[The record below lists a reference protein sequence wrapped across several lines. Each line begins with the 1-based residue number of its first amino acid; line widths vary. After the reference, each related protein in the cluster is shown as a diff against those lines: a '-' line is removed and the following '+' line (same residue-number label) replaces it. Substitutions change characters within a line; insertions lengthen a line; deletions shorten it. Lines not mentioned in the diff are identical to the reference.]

1 MKSTIKDIARKVGV
15 NPSTVSRVIN
25 GTASIS
31 NETKEKI
38 YEAMREMDYH
48 PNSQA
53 RRLVNGSTFTIGL
66 VIDAGNSDAYSNAF
80 FISSVSAIERVTQD
94 RGYNLLITNSGNC
107 QNQNA
112 VENLI
117 LENKVDGV
125 ILPVSDVT
133 DELIELLVSKEFP
146 FVIMGEPEKE
156 LNQDYWV
163 DMNNEQGGRLAVQH
177 LIQSGYHCPMLFV
190 EDKATVFE
198 KNRIQGF
205 QKQLELSGI
214 ECGESNIVECGTDAE
229 QIIAKVNMVL
239 HDFTKVD
246 SIICTNNIVAFHV
259 IQELKKGGKRIPED
273 MGIVAFD
280 NYPLAE
286 YMEPPLTVVDVNTYK
301 LGELA
306 ANILFDKMKQIRKD
320 DKKSLIDTQMIV
332 RKSTRGRKEERQ

>member
-31 NETKEKI
+31 HETKERI

-66 VIDAGNSDAYSNAF
+66 VIDAGNSDAYFNAF
-80 FISSVSAIERVTQD
+80 FISSVSAIEKVAQD

-107 QNQNA
+107 QDQNA

-133 DELIELLVSKEFP
+133 DELIELLLSKDFP

-163 DMNNEQGGRLAVQH
+163 DINNEQGGRLAVQH
-177 LIQSGYHCPMLFV
+177 LIQAGYYCPMLFV

-198 KNRIQGF
+198 KKRIQGF
-205 QKQLELSGI
+205 KKQLELSGI
-214 ECGESNIVECGTDAE
+214 ECRENNIVECGTKAE
-229 QIIAKVNMVL
+229 QIIAKVKTVL
-239 HDFTKVD
+239 RDFAKVD

-259 IQELKKGGKRIPED
+259 MQELKKRGKRIPED

-306 ANILFDKMKQIRKD
+306 ANVLFDKMKQIKKD
-320 DKKSLIDTQMIV
+320 NEKSLIDTQIIV
-332 RKSTRGRKEERQ
+332 RMSTGRRKEERK

>member
-31 NETKEKI
+31 SETKEKI

-53 RRLVNGSTFTIGL
+53 RGLVNGSTFTIGL

-80 FISSVSAIERVTQD
+80 FVSSVSAIERVTQD

-112 VENLI
+112 VENLV

-133 DELIELLVSKEFP
+133 DELIELFLSKEFP
-146 FVIMGEPEKE
+146 FVIMGEPEKKVDQ
-156 LNQDYWV
+156 NYWV
-163 DMNNEQGGRLAVQH
+163 DINNEQGGRLAVQH
-177 LIQSGYHCPMLFV
+177 LLQAGYRSPMLFV
-190 EDKATVFE
+190 ENKTAVFE
-198 KNRIQGF
+198 RNRIQGF

-214 ECGESNIVECGTDAE
+214 ECGDNNIVECGTAAE
-229 QIIAKVNMVL
+229 QIIAKVQIALNNCAGA
-239 HDFTKVD
+239 DC
-246 SIICTNNIVAFHV
+246 IICTNNIVAFHV

-306 ANILFDKMKQIRKD
+306 ANILFDKMKQSRKD
-320 DKKSLIDTQMIV
+320 NQKYLIDTHMIV
-332 RKSTRGRKEERQ
+332 RKSTRGRKEEG

>member
-38 YEAMREMDYH
+38 YVAMREMDYH

-146 FVIMGEPEKE
+146 FVIMGEPEKKM
-156 LNQDYWV
+156 NQDYWV
-163 DMNNEQGGRLAVQH
+163 DINNEQGGRLAVQY
-177 LIQSGYHCPMLFV
+177 LIQAGYHCPILFV
-190 EDKATVFE
+190 EDKTTVFE

-214 ECGESNIVECGTDAE
+214 ECRESNIVECGTAAE
-229 QIIAKVNMVL
+229 QIIAKVKMVL
-239 HDFTKVD
+239 HDFAKVD

-306 ANILFDKMKQIRKD
+306 ANILFDKMKQIKKEN
-320 DKKSLIDTQMIV
+320 KKSLVDTQMIV
-332 RKSTRGRKEERQ
+332 RGSTRGRKEERP